1 MNSLR
6 SLPISRR
13 LWLILVV
20 AIVMLLTLGGVLL
33 KQIHSDLYAGKA
45 EKTQH
50 LVQSATGVLKYF
62 YALETAGTLK
72 HEDAQE
78 QALEIIRG
86 LRYDS
91 SEYFWV
97 NDLTPTMIMHPTN
110 PKLEGQNL
118 STFKDPDG
126 KALFNEMVSIAKAKG
141 AGQVDYR
148 WPKPGASEPVPKISY
163 VQLFEPWGLIIGSG
177 VYVDDLQSEFAAQAT
192 RVLIIGLTL
201 MLLMT
206 FVVTLIARSI
216 SKPLNQAVSAMANI
230 ASGEGDLTRSLDTH
244 GNDELTALAQHFN
257 AFTNKLRQ
265 VIKQSLDSASELTQ
279 AAQSLDH
286 VATDAHNHSQQ
297 QSQQMELVATAINQ
311 VTYAVQDVAKN
322 AEHASSEVLSAEQ
335 QASQGQSNIQ
345 SSLQQIEQLSAMIDN
360 AVTVMNTLAEEST
373 QIGSVLEVIRSIAEQ
388 TNLLALN
395 AAIEAARAGE
405 QGRGFAVVADE
416 VRLLAQRT
424 QKSTAEIQTMTERLQ
439 SNSQAAVKV
448 INESSQASQLTIEQ
462 ANLAGVSLDQIAH
475 SLKNITGL
483 NASIASAT
491 LEQSHVV
498 DDINQNVTQAA
509 GLAHENATAAQ
520 QSNKASE
527 HVGQLATQLSALLG
541 QFRV

>member
-1 MNSLR
+1 MSSLR

-13 LWLILVV
+13 LWLILIV
-20 AIVMLLTLGGVLL
+20 AIVMLLTLGSVLL
-33 KQIHSDLYAGKA
+33 KQIHSDLYAGKS

-50 LVQSATGVLKYF
+50 LVQSATGIIAHF
-62 YALETAGTLK
+62 HALETAGTLK
-72 HEDAQE
+72 REDAQK
-78 QALEIIRG
+78 QALEIVRG
-86 LRYDS
+86 LRYDT

-163 VQLFEPWGLIIGSG
+163 VQLFEPWGWIIGSG
-177 VYVDDLQSEFAAQAT
+177 VYVDDLQAEFSAQAT
-192 RVLIIGLTL
+192 RVVIISLTL

-206 FVVTLIARSI
+206 LVVTLIARSI

-230 ASGEGDLTRSLDTH
+230 ASGEGDLTHSLDAQ

-257 AFTNKLRQ
+257 AFTEKLRQ

-279 AAQSLDH
+279 AAQSLDS

-345 SSLQQIEQLSAMIDN
+345 SSLQQIGQLSAMIDN

-373 QIGSVLEVIRSIAEQ
+373 EIGSVLEVIRSIAEQ

-439 SNSQAAVKV
+439 ANSQAAVKV
-448 INESSQASQLTIEQ
+448 INESSRASQLTIEQ
-462 ANLAGVSLDQIAH
+462 ANLAGHSLDQIAH

-483 NASIASAT
+483 NTSIASAT

-509 GLAHENATAAQ
+509 GLAHENASAAQ

-527 HVGQLATQLSALLG
+527 HVGQLAKQLSALLG